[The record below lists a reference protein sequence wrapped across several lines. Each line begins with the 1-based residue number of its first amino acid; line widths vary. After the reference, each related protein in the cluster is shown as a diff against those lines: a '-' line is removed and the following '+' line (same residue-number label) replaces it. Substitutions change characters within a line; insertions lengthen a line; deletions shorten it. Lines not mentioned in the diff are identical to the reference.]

1 MEEHAEGA
9 LSENTLSSEE
19 FDPNQLE
26 EDNGDVRFQE
36 LTAFSGSSSSTNPT
50 PVLPKV
56 EVPRRRRFFK
66 SFWTGRVSSKDR
78 RVEKWITITRIP

>member
-36 LTAFSGSSSSTNPT
+36 LTAFSGSSSSVWIYFDKD
-50 PVLPKV
+50 PVL
-56 EVPRRRRFFK
+56 R
-66 SFWTGRVSSKDR
+66 
-78 RVEKWITITRIP
+78 TRL

>member
-26 EDNGDVRFQE
+26 EDNGDV
-36 LTAFSGSSSSTNPT
+36 SSSKGGGPEKKYNICD
-50 PVLPKV
+50 
-56 EVPRRRRFFK
+56 F
-66 SFWTGRVSSKDR
+66 SSLSGQDACLAKT
-78 RVEKWITITRIP
+78 EE